1 MLELNNVK
9 KSFGKNKILKGVDIN
24 VNKGDVVVILGP
36 SGSGKTTLLRTI
48 NFLERADSGT
58 MIFDGKTYDM
68 KKAGKKDVNFIRK
81 NTALQVLRN
90 AATFLSLSAWI

>member
-1 MLELNNVK
+1 MLELKNVK
-9 KSFGKNKILKGVDIN
+9 KSFGKKQILKGVDIN

-58 MIFDGKTYDM
+58 MTFDGKTYDM
-68 KKAGKKDVNFIRK
+68 KKASKKEVNFIRK
-81 NTALQVLRN
+81 NTAFVFQN
-90 AATFLSLSAWI
+90 